1 MYADAYLAQT
11 DGAYSAACGRRV
23 PSRQKPQAPSMTS
36 GLLRRTGSRPC
47 SRPAGSLSVLFFGGV
62 RGGGLPGGGEPS
74 ALRWMA
80 AKAEFPC
87 GLPGGGG
94 PSALRWMA
102 AGAEFS
108 CGVLGGGESS
118 VVWWMAAGGEFPCG
132 LSGGC
137 VASALWWMQWWIGG
151 FCRRVFVDF
160 CWWGGYT
167 ESTYLGTFWAVRL
180 SDPHMVGCINMAGRS
195 RLVV

>member
-1 MYADAYLAQT
+1 M
-11 DGAYSAACGRRV
+11 
-23 PSRQKPQAPSMTS
+23 
-36 GLLRRTGSRPC
+36 
-47 SRPAGSLSVLFFGGV
+47 
-62 RGGGLPGGGEPS
+62 
-74 ALRWMA
+74 
-80 AKAEFPC
+80 
-87 GLPGGGG
+87 

-118 VVWWMAAGGEFPCG
+118 VVWWMAAGVEFPCD

-137 VASALWWMQWWIGG
+137 VASALWW
-151 FCRRVFVDF
+151 
-160 CWWGGYT
+160 WGGYT
-167 ESTYLGTFWAVRL
+167 EGTYLGTFWAVRL